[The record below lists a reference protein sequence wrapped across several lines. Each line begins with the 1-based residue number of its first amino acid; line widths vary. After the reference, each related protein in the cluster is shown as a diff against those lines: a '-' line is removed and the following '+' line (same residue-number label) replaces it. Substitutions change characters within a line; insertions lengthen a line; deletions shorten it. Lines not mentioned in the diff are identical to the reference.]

1 MNKNI
6 PILYC
11 VYGTPQPPT
20 THLIIIII
28 YTLFV
33 IIVHYSHWKSLSIVH
48 SRESQVSIVCSNISM
63 SASFNSADVYFPA
76 DPLADVDP
84 NQYSSDNYS
93 QWFSEAEGS
102 FEEASKEILSRR
114 PMIPHSDLTCIRRV
128 PPRKRPENDSLNT
141 DPSMRNKQKLGAIS
155 TKSDPY
161 DMVKLVRKGWTL
173 SKVNVNM

>member
-1 MNKNI
+1 
-6 PILYC
+6 
-11 VYGTPQPPT
+11 
-20 THLIIIII
+20 
-28 YTLFV
+28 
-33 IIVHYSHWKSLSIVH
+33 
-48 SRESQVSIVCSNISM
+48 M